1 MTSEP
6 TTDHA
11 WIDDCPL
18 PVLATDGS
26 GRVIGASV
34 ALERATG
41 VRREDLIGRAL
52 ADIRS
57 PLARTLC
64 SDEPLV
70 GFTRPG
76 GVDVWLHRR
85 LQTLPQ
91 GDQTLHWLED
101 VSEAA
106 RLRRDNEELRG
117 RVRQLDLSD
126 GLTGLPNRRAFDQ
139 ALIQQVT
146 RSRRYGNPLSLM
158 GVDIVPAQSGA
169 PISDGV
175 VLAVSR
181 YLRDRLRW
189 VDTVG
194 RVDRSRF
201 LVLLPETPERE
212 TLRLADALAAGA
224 SSVALPESEAGRSVA
239 LRAAATAWH
248 KGDDPAHLLHRLET
262 LLHDGAL
269 P

>member
-1 MTSEP
+1 MTN
-6 TTDHA
+6 TGTADLA

-18 PVLATDGS
+18 PVLVTDGC
-26 GRVIGASV
+26 GCVIGASA
-34 ALERATG
+34 ALERTTG
-41 VRREDLIGRAL
+41 VRREELVGRAV
-52 ADIRS
+52 AEIRS
-57 PLARTLC
+57 PMARSLC
-64 SDEPLV
+64 GDEPLV

-85 LQTLPQ
+85 VQALPH
-91 GDQTLHWLED
+91 GGHTLHWLED

-106 RLRRDNEELRG
+106 RLRRDNEELRA

-126 GLTGLPNRRAFDQ
+126 RLTGLPNRRAFDQ

-146 RSRRYGNPLSLM
+146 RSRRYGNTLSLM
-158 GVDIVPAQSGA
+158 GVDILPAEPGA
-169 PISDGV
+169 PITDGV

-194 RVDRSRF
+194 RVDRARF

-224 SSVALPESEAGRSVA
+224 PSIALPETEADRTLS
-239 LRAAATAWH
+239 LRVAATAWH
-248 KGDDPAHLLHRLET
+248 KGDDPGHLLHRLET
-262 LLHDGAL
+262 LLHDGAT

>member
-1 MTSEP
+1 MT
-6 TTDHA
+6 TTGTAELA
-11 WIDDCPL
+11 WIEDCPL
-18 PVLATDGS
+18 SVFAVDAD
-26 GRVIGASV
+26 GRVACASP
-34 ALERATG
+34 ALERVTG
-41 VRREDLIGRAL
+41 VRREELVGRL
-52 ADIRS
+52 LGEIRS
-57 PLARTLC
+57 PLARSLC
-64 SDEPLV
+64 GDEPML

-76 GVDVWLHRR
+76 GADVWLHRR
-85 LQTLPQ
+85 PQ
-91 GDQTLHWLED
+91 ATASGHTLHWLED

-106 RLRRDNEELRG
+106 RLRRDNEELRA

-158 GVDIVPAQSGA
+158 GVDILPAA
-169 PISDGV
+169 PGTPIPDTV

-194 RVDRSRF
+194 RVDRARF
-201 LVLLPETPERE
+201 LVVLPETQERE
-212 TLRLADALAAGA
+212 TLRLADALVGGAA
-224 SSVALPESEAGRSVA
+224 SITLPEGDAGPLA

-262 LLHDGAL
+262 LLHDGAVT
-269 P
+269 

>member
-1 MTSEP
+1 MISEP

-18 PVLATDGS
+18 PVLAIDGS

-106 RLRRDNEELRG
+106 RLRRDNEELRA

-158 GVDIVPAQSGA
+158 GVDIVPAESGA
-169 PISDGV
+169 PTSDGV

-224 SSVALPESEAGRSVA
+224 SSVALPESEAGRPVA

-248 KGDDPAHLLHRLET
+248 KGDVPAHLLHRLET

>member
-1 MTSEP
+1 MTN
-6 TTDHA
+6 TGTADLA

-18 PVLATDGS
+18 PVLVTDS
-26 GRVIGASV
+26 CGRVIGASA
-34 ALERATG
+34 ALERTTG
-41 VRREDLIGRAL
+41 VRREELVGRAV
-52 ADIRS
+52 AEIRS
-57 PLARTLC
+57 PMARSLC
-64 SDEPLV
+64 GDEPLI

-85 LQTLPQ
+85 LQALPH
-91 GDQTLHWLED
+91 GGHTLHWLED

-106 RLRRDNEELRG
+106 RLRRDNEELRA

-126 GLTGLPNRRAFDQ
+126 RLTGLPNRRAFDQ

-146 RSRRYGNPLSLM
+146 RSRRYGNTLSLM
-158 GVDIVPAQSGA
+158 GVDILPAEPGA
-169 PISDGV
+169 PITDGV

-194 RVDRSRF
+194 RVDRARF

-224 SSVALPESEAGRSVA
+224 PSIALPETEADRTLS
-239 LRAAATAWH
+239 LRVAATAWH
-248 KGDDPAHLLHRLET
+248 KGDDPGHLLHRLET
-262 LLHDGAL
+262 LLHDGAT

>member
-1 MTSEP
+1 MNDETVAEL
-6 TTDHA
+6 A

-18 PVLATDGS
+18 PVLATDAAGQ
-26 GRVIGASV
+26 VIGASV
-34 ALERATG
+34 ALERASG
-41 VRREDLIGRAL
+41 VRREDLVGRTV

-57 PLARTLC
+57 PLARSLC
-64 SDEPLV
+64 GDEPLI
-70 GFTRPG
+70 GFARPG
-76 GVDVWLHRR
+76 GADVWLHRR
-85 LQTLPQ
+85 LQPLD
-91 GDQTLHWLED
+91 GDAGTLHWLED
-101 VSEAA
+101 VSEAT
-106 RLRRDNEELRG
+106 RLRRDNEELRS

-146 RSRRYGNPLSLM
+146 RSRRYGNALSLM
-158 GVDIVPAQSGA
+158 GVDILPGRPGVPT
-169 PISDGV
+169 PDGV

-194 RVDRSRF
+194 RVDRARF

-224 SSVALPESEAGRSVA
+224 PTIGLPEADADWA
-239 LRAAATAWH
+239 LGLRVAATAWR
-248 KGDDPAHLLHRLET
+248 KGDDPSHLLHRLET
-262 LLHDGAL
+262 LLHDGTA

>member
-1 MTSEP
+1 MT
-6 TTDHA
+6 TTGIADLA

-18 PVLATDGS
+18 PVLATDGC
-26 GRVIGASV
+26 GRVVGASL
-34 ALERATG
+34 ALEQISG
-41 VRREDLIGRAL
+41 VRRDELVGRAVSE
-52 ADIRS
+52 IRS
-57 PLARTLC
+57 PMARSLC
-64 SDEPLV
+64 GDEPLI

-85 LQTLPQ
+85 LQPLAAS
-91 GDQTLHWLED
+91 GHRLHWLED

-106 RLRRDNEELRG
+106 RLRRDNEELRA

-146 RSRRYGNPLSLM
+146 RSRRYGNPLSLI
-158 GVDIVPAQSGA
+158 GVDILPLESGA
-169 PISDGV
+169 PISDGA

-194 RVDRSRF
+194 RVDRTRF

-212 TLRLADALAAGA
+212 TQRLADALAAGA
-224 SSVALPESEAGRSVA
+224 AAIGAPEAEAGRTLT

-248 KGDDPAHLLHRLET
+248 KGDDPGQLLHRLET

>member
-1 MTSEP
+1 MT
-6 TTDHA
+6 TTGTADLA

-18 PVLATDGS
+18 PTLVVDAC
-26 GRVIGASV
+26 GRVAGASI
-34 ALERATG
+34 ALERTTG
-41 VRREDLIGRAL
+41 VRRGELVGRTVAE
-52 ADIRS
+52 IRS

-64 SDEPLV
+64 GDEPLI

-85 LQTLPQ
+85 LQTL
-91 GDQTLHWLED
+91 GASGHTVHWLED

-106 RLRRDNEELRG
+106 RLRRDNEELRA
-117 RVRQLDLSD
+117 RVRQLDLNDS
-126 GLTGLPNRRAFDQ
+126 LTGLPNRRAFDQ

-158 GVDIVPAQSGA
+158 GVEILPAEPGA
-169 PISDGV
+169 TIPDGV

-194 RVDRSRF
+194 RVDRARF

-224 SSVALPESEAGRSVA
+224 SSITLPESEAGRTPG

-248 KGDDPAHLLHRLET
+248 KGDDPGHLLHRLET
-262 LLHDGAL
+262 LLHDGAT

>member
-1 MTSEP
+1 MNDAIP
-6 TTDHA
+6 ADLA
-11 WIDDCPL
+11 WLTDCPL
-18 PVLATDGS
+18 PVLAIDGA
-26 GRVIGASV
+26 GRVVGASL
-34 ALERATG
+34 ALERTTG
-41 VRREDLIGRAL
+41 VRREDLVGQQVGE
-52 ADIRS
+52 IRS
-57 PLARTLC
+57 PLARSLC
-64 SDEPLV
+64 SDEPLI
-70 GFTRPG
+70 GLTRPG

-85 LQTLPQ
+85 LQPLEPTAH
-91 GDQTLHWLED
+91 TLHWLED

-106 RLRRDNEELRG
+106 RLRRDNEELRA

-126 GLTGLPNRRAFDQ
+126 SLTGLPNRRAFDQ

-146 RSRRYGNPLSLM
+146 RSRRYGNPLSLI
-158 GVDIVPAQSGA
+158 GVDVVPAQPGVPTPDA
-169 PISDGV
+169 V

-194 RVDRSRF
+194 RVDRTRF

-212 TLRLADALAAGA
+212 TLRLADALVAGA
-224 SSVALPESEAGRSVA
+224 AAIVLPEPDADRKPA

-262 LLHDGAL
+262 LLHDGAT